1 MFDPQIFFDMDASEE
16 ILHEQVEAFIE
27 EGHTGKE
34 LISLI
39 LRNHK
44 TGIADH
50 VSRILNLIVT
60 KVHNDESRT

>member
-1 MFDPQIFFDMDASEE
+1 MMFDPQIFFDMDASEE

-44 TGIADH
+44 PAIG
-50 VSRILNLIVT
+50 L
-60 KVHNDESRT
+60 